1 MNYPIR
7 TATTFL
13 GDTMFTSSKLLVIAV
28 VMGAVAVSACRRE
41 IPQPMG
47 LGASEMP
54 ITKDVTAR

>member
-1 MNYPIR
+1 
-7 TATTFL
+7 
-13 GDTMFTSSKLLVIAV
+13 MFTSSKLLVSAV

-54 ITKDVTAR
+54 ITKEVAVR